1 MKIDGQKNPTLPSAS
16 NLCHFQRLNITR
28 LTEVVLLGHS
38 VTFNLFLTIKFQFHL
53 CIRLVIG
60 NSTPRFLRPTI
71 YAVPAS
77 AELQS
82 LTHVPFGIHI
92 VPLAQ
97 QAPEEAPI
105 PTVDFG
111 DPGPPRCSAAEC
123 RAYINPWCT
132 WEGGSLRWVCNLCG
146 MVNDGTLWVL
156 QYLHARFDT
165 L

>member
-1 MKIDGQKNPTLPSAS
+1 MRIGGQRNPTLLSANS
-16 NLCHFQRLNITR
+16 VYLFRRVSITR
-28 LTEVVLLGHS
+28 LTRVSIVGPCRCYTASNKRTVPIHVS
-38 VTFNLFLTIKFQFHL
+38 FT
-53 CIRLVIG
+53 IG

-92 VPLAQ
+92 NPLAQ

-105 PTVDFG
+105 PAVDFG
-111 DPGPPRCSAAEC
+111 ETGPPRCGAAEC

-132 WEGGSLRWVCNLCG
+132 WEGGGLRWVCNLCG
-146 MVNDGTLWVL
+146 TVNDGRCWIVL
-156 QYLHARFDT
+156 
-165 L
+165 